1 MEMLISTVNTRQT
14 YIHFVDLDVLRH
26 ATCLSSQLF
35 DVSRFAEGTD
45 PTSKSADL

>member
-1 MEMLISTVNTRQT
+1 MLISAVEWRHT
-14 YIHFVDLDVLRH
+14 YIHFVDFDVLRH
-26 ATCLSSQLF
+26 ATCLSNQLF